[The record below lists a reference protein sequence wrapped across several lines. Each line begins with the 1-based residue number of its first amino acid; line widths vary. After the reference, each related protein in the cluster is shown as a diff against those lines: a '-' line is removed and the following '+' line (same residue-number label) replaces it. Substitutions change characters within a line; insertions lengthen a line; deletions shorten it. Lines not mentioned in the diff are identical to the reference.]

1 MASLP
6 SYVTV
11 HFSRPESFDPAV
23 AASEMERG
31 LAKLRVTSSRVIKQV
46 EVTLQFKSAADTEAF
61 EDWYF
66 STIRRIGF
74 FNWYDTRASVVR
86 SVRFKGGALGE
97 LVPLAQ
103 GFAVAQ
109 RTATL
114 EYLR

>member
-6 SYVTV
+6 TYVTV
-11 HFSRPESFDPAV
+11 HYSRPETFDPEV
-23 AASEMERG
+23 IKTEMERG
-31 LAKLRVTSSRVIKQV
+31 MAKMRVGSSRVV
-46 EVTLQFKSAADTEAF
+46 VDVAVTLQFASAEDTESF
-61 EDWYF
+61 QDWYF
-66 STIRRIGF
+66 NTIRRIGF
-74 FNWYDTRASVVR
+74 FNWYDTRVGVVR
-86 SVRFKGGALGE
+86 TVRFKDGALGE

>member
-1 MASLP
+1 
-6 SYVTV
+6 
-11 HFSRPESFDPAV
+11 
-23 AASEMERG
+23 MERG
-31 LAKLRVTSSRVIKQV
+31 MAKMRVGSSRVV
-46 EVTLQFKSAADTEAF
+46 VDVAVTLQFSSTKDTETF

-66 STIRRIGF
+66 NTIRRIGF
-74 FNWYDTRASVVR
+74 FNWYDTRTGVVR
-86 SVRFKGGALGE
+86 TVRFKDGALGE